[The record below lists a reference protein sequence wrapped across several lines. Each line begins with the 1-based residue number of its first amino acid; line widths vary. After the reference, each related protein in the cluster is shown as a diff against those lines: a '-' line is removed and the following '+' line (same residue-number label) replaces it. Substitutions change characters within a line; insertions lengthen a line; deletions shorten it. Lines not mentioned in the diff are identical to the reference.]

1 MTVVVSKKGVKVKAH
16 GKYHSLG
23 ETINE
28 LTEAEAKR
36 LVDGGTCEYTPSP
49 FVPCDSA
56 SDAQT
61 PDEGKNTRE
70 VKDDE
75 QLKVSETNAK
85 TKPSTSKKTK
95 VDLEKQEDSSDAGP
109 DTSHPLV

>member
-1 MTVVVSKKGVKVKAH
+1 MIVVVSKKGVRVKAH
-16 GKYHSLG
+16 GKYHGLG

-36 LVDGGTCEYTPSP
+36 LVDGGTCEYAPSS
-49 FVPCDSA
+49 FVPRDSV

-61 PDEGKNTRE
+61 PDEVDKAEE
-70 VKDDE
+70 VKVDE
-75 QLKVSETNAK
+75 QQKVPEAGAK
-85 TKPSTSKKTK
+85 IKLSTGKKAK
-95 VDLEKQEDSSDAGP
+95 VDTETSEESNEVGP